1 MTANRASRFNRRLLI
16 RGAAAGAAVPA
27 VLPTAAQAAT
37 GAAPSASRPS
47 DAKTSDPG
55 TSNAKTSN
63 PGTSNAKTSDATF
76 QWLGTSGWR
85 IDTGGGRTIL
95 FDPYLSR
102 FETGLFKKSF
112 NPKTPLTTDGATIDR
127 HMGRPELILVS
138 HSHWDHLNDVP
149 YIAEAAP
156 DARIVGTETTYHL
169 LRALGVDKARIA
181 VVRGGEVLDFDG
193 LVVEAVAG
201 RHSRNDSYSYFA
213 PGTLTGPPPR
223 PQTISD
229 LPEGDTLAFHVTLP
243 DGLSAFLMGASD
255 FSERDTAGLRPD
267 VAMIATPGTTA
278 THRYVPRLLE
288 ALDYPATVVPVHWD
302 NFELPLDEGAH
313 RDPTIDLDGFIA
325 RIREA
330 GPGSRILLP
339 EYATPYR
346 F

>member
-37 GAAPSASRPS
+37 GTAPSAPRPS
-47 DAKTSDPG
+47 DAKTS
-55 TSNAKTSN
+55 N
-63 PGTSNAKTSDATF
+63 ATF

-85 IDTGGGRTIL
+85 IDIGGGRTIL

-112 NPKTPLTTDGATIDR
+112 NPKTPLTTDGTTIDR
-127 HMGRPELILVS
+127 HRGSPELILVS

-149 YIAEAAP
+149 YIAAAAP
-156 DARIVGTETTYHL
+156 EARIVGTETTYHL

-193 LVVEAVAG
+193 LVVEAVSS

-223 PQTISD
+223 PQTVSD
-229 LPEGDTLAFHVTLP
+229 LPEGDTLAFHLTLP

-255 FSERDTAGLRPD
+255 FSERDAAGLRPD
-267 VAMIATPGTTA
+267 VAMIATPSTPA
-278 THRYVPRLLE
+278 THRYAPRLLK
-288 ALDYPATVVPVHWD
+288 ALGHPATVVPVHWD

-330 GPGSRILLP
+330 SPGSRVLLP

>member
-37 GAAPSASRPS
+37 GTVPRAPRNPDATTS
-47 DAKTSDPG
+47 DAKTS
-55 TSNAKTSN
+55 NA
-63 PGTSNAKTSDATF
+63 GTSNAKTSDATF

-127 HMGRPELILVS
+127 HIGRPELILVS

-149 YIAEAAP
+149 YIAAAAP

-193 LVVEAVAG
+193 LVVEAVSS
-201 RHSRNDSYSYFA
+201 RHSRNDSYGYFA

-223 PQTISD
+223 PRPSPTSRRA
-229 LPEGDTLAFHVTLP
+229 TLSPST
-243 DGLSAFLMGASD
+243 
-255 FSERDTAGLRPD
+255 
-267 VAMIATPGTTA
+267 
-278 THRYVPRLLE
+278 
-288 ALDYPATVVPVHWD
+288 
-302 NFELPLDEGAH
+302 
-313 RDPTIDLDGFIA
+313 
-325 RIREA
+325 
-330 GPGSRILLP
+330 
-339 EYATPYR
+339 
-346 F
+346 

>member
-1 MTANRASRFNRRLLI
+1 MPMTANRASRFNRRLLI

-37 GAAPSASRPS
+37 GTAPSASS
-47 DAKTSDPG
+47 A
-55 TSNAKTSN
+55 
-63 PGTSNAKTSDATF
+63 SNAKTSDATF

-112 NPKTPLTTDGATIDR
+112 HPKTPLTTDGATIDR
-127 HMGRPELILVS
+127 HIGRPELILVS

-149 YIAEAAP
+149 YIAAAVP

-181 VVRGGEVLDFDG
+181 VVRGGEALDFDG
-193 LVVEAVAG
+193 LVVEAVSS

-229 LPEGDTLAFHVTLP
+229 LPEGDTLAFHLTLP

-255 FSERDTAGLRPD
+255 FSERDAAGLRPD
-267 VAMIATPGTTA
+267 VAMIATSSTSA
-278 THRYVPRLLE
+278 THRYVPRLLK
-288 ALDYPATVVPVHWD
+288 ALGHPATVVPVHWD

-325 RIREA
+325 RIRET